1 MPQMTS
7 LEDLMTVTLQELYGA
22 EVQSIK
28 AAPEM
33 MKSISNPQ
41 LQDALERHLRET
53 ENQVQRLERVMTK
66 MGVPPQAK
74 PTKTMEGMLED
85 SRQLVQ
91 MGGDADADV
100 MDAGL
105 ICAQQK
111 VEHLEMAGYGTAV
124 TFAKLLGD
132 EESARLLGE
141 TLDEEKRADALLTQI
156 AQSRINKEA
165 SQSA

>member
-53 ENQVQRLERVMTK
+53 ENKVQRLERVMTK
-66 MGVPPQAK
+66 MGVPPQGQQ
-74 PTKTMEGMLED
+74 TKAMEGLLED
-85 SRQLVQ
+85 NRRIMG
-91 MGGDADADV
+91 MGGDADV

-105 ICAQQK
+105 ICGQQK
-111 VEHLEMAGYGTAV
+111 IEHLEMAGYGTAV

-141 TLDEEKRADALLTQI
+141 TLEEEKRADALLTQI
-156 AQSRINKEA
+156 AESRINKEA